1 MKNGKKYWN
10 TDNLSDSTTEE
21 FKYLDRIDSLEY
33 EISEAKDNLSRINM
47 YEYYNI
53 KNNKERIEIDFSEI
67 QNKLEEVSK
76 LIKVEL
82 KEIKQR

>member
-1 MKNGKKYWN
+1 MYWN
-10 TDNLSDSTTEE
+10 SDNLSDSTTEE
-21 FKYLDRIDSLEY
+21 FKYLDWIDSLEY

-76 LIKVEL
+76 LIKVKL

>member
-1 MKNGKKYWN
+1 MYWN
-10 TDNLSDSTTEE
+10 SDNLSDSTTEE
-21 FKYLDRIDSLEY
+21 FKYLDRIDGLEY

-53 KNNKERIEIDFSEI
+53 KNNKERFEIDFSEI

-76 LIKVEL
+76 LIKVKL

>member
-1 MKNGKKYWN
+1 MKNGKEYWN
-10 TDNLSDSTTEE
+10 SDNLSDSTTEE

-33 EISEAKDNLSRINM
+33 EISEVKDNLSRINM

-53 KNNKERIEIDFSEI
+53 KNNKERIEIDFGEI
-67 QNKLEEVSK
+67 QNKLEEVSG
-76 LIKVEL
+76 LIKVKL

>member
-1 MKNGKKYWN
+1 MGNKEYWN
-10 TDNLSDSTTEE
+10 SDNLSDSTTEE

-53 KNNKERIEIDFSEI
+53 KNNKEGIEIDFSEI
-67 QNKLEEVSK
+67 QNKLEEVSR
-76 LIKVEL
+76 LIKVKL

>member
-1 MKNGKKYWN
+1 MYWN
-10 TDNLSDSTTEE
+10 SDNLSDSTAEE
-21 FKYLDRIDSLEY
+21 FQYLDRIDSLEY

-53 KNNKERIEIDFSEI
+53 KNNKEGIEIDFSEI

-76 LIKVEL
+76 LIKVKL

>member
-53 KNNKERIEIDFSEI
+53 KNNKERIEIDFGEI

-76 LIKVEL
+76 LIKVKL

>member
-33 EISEAKDNLSRINM
+33 EFSEAKDNLSRINM
-47 YEYYNI
+47 YEYYNV
-53 KNNKERIEIDFSEI
+53 KNNKERIEIDFNEI

-76 LIKVEL
+76 LIKVKL

>member
-1 MKNGKKYWN
+1 MKNGKEYWN

-53 KNNKERIEIDFSEI
+53 KNNKEGIEIDFSEI
-67 QNKLEEVSK
+67 QNKLEEVSR
-76 LIKVEL
+76 LIKVKL

>member
-10 TDNLSDSTTEE
+10 SDNLSDSTTEE

-53 KNNKERIEIDFSEI
+53 KNNKEGIEIDFSEI
-67 QNKLEEVSK
+67 QNKLEEVSR
-76 LIKVEL
+76 LIKVKL

>member
-1 MKNGKKYWN
+1 MYWN
-10 TDNLSDSTTEE
+10 SNSLSDSTTEE
-21 FKYLDRIDSLEY
+21 FKYLDMIDSLEY
-33 EISEAKDNLSRINM
+33 EVSEAKDNLSRINM
-47 YEYYNI
+47 YEHYNI

-76 LIKVEL
+76 LIKVKL

>member
-1 MKNGKKYWN
+1 MKNDKKYWN

-47 YEYYNI
+47 YEYYNV
-53 KNNKERIEIDFSEI
+53 KNNKERIEIDFGEI

-76 LIKVEL
+76 LIKVKL

>member
-1 MKNGKKYWN
+1 MKNDKKYWN
-10 TDNLSDSTTEE
+10 SDNLSDSTTEE

-76 LIKVEL
+76 LIKVKL
-82 KEIKQR
+82 KEMKQR

>member
-1 MKNGKKYWN
+1 MSNIKEYWN

-53 KNNKERIEIDFSEI
+53 KNNKERIEIDFGEI
-67 QNKLEEVSK
+67 QNKLEEVSG
-76 LIKVEL
+76 LIKVKL

>member
-21 FKYLDRIDSLEY
+21 FRYLDRIDSLEY

-53 KNNKERIEIDFSEI
+53 KNNKERIEIDFSEM

-76 LIKVEL
+76 LIKAKL

>member
-1 MKNGKKYWN
+1 MKNDKKYWN
-10 TDNLSDSTTEE
+10 SDNLSDSTTEE
-21 FKYLDRIDSLEY
+21 FKYLDRIDGLEY
-33 EISEAKDNLSRINM
+33 KISEAKDNLSRINV

-76 LIKVEL
+76 LIKVKL

>member
-1 MKNGKKYWN
+1 MKNDKKYWN
-10 TDNLSDSTTEE
+10 SDNLSDITTEE

-53 KNNKERIEIDFSEI
+53 KNNKERFEIDFGEI
-67 QNKLEEVSK
+67 QNKLEEVSR
-76 LIKVEL
+76 LIKVKL

>member
-1 MKNGKKYWN
+1 
-10 TDNLSDSTTEE
+10 
-21 FKYLDRIDSLEY
+21 
-33 EISEAKDNLSRINM
+33 M
-47 YEYYNI
+47 YEYNNI

-76 LIKVEL
+76 LIKVKL

>member
-1 MKNGKKYWN
+1 MKNDKKYWN
-10 TDNLSDSTTEE
+10 SDNLSDSTTEE

-53 KNNKERIEIDFSEI
+53 KNNKERIKIDFGEI
-67 QNKLEEVSK
+67 QNKLEEISR
-76 LIKVEL
+76 LIKVKL

>member
-21 FKYLDRIDSLEY
+21 FRYL
-33 EISEAKDNLSRINM
+33 
-47 YEYYNI
+47 
-53 KNNKERIEIDFSEI
+53 DFSEM

-76 LIKVEL
+76 LIKAKL

>member
-53 KNNKERIEIDFSEI
+53 KNNKERFEIDFGEI
-67 QNKLEEVSK
+67 QNKLEEVSR
-76 LIKVEL
+76 LIKVKL

>member
-1 MKNGKKYWN
+1 MSGKKYWN
-10 TDNLSDSTTEE
+10 SSNLSDSTTEE
-21 FKYLDRIDSLEY
+21 FKYLDRIDSLEC

-53 KNNKERIEIDFSEI
+53 KNNKERIEIDFGEI
-67 QNKLEEVSK
+67 QNKLEEVSR
-76 LIKVEL
+76 LIKVKL

>member
-1 MKNGKKYWN
+1 MENGKKYWN
-10 TDNLSDSTTEE
+10 CNNLSDSTTEE

-53 KNNKERIEIDFSEI
+53 KNNKERIEIDFNEI
-67 QNKLEEVSK
+67 QNKLEEVSR
-76 LIKVEL
+76 LIKVKL

>member
-47 YEYYNI
+47 YEYYNV
-53 KNNKERIEIDFSEI
+53 KNNKERIEIDFNEI

-76 LIKVEL
+76 LIKVKL

>member
-33 EISEAKDNLSRINM
+33 EILEAKDNLSRINM
-47 YEYYNI
+47 YEYYNV
-53 KNNKERIEIDFSEI
+53 KNNKERIEIDFNEI

-76 LIKVEL
+76 LIKVKL

>member
-1 MKNGKKYWN
+1 MSSKEYWN
-10 TDNLSDSTTEE
+10 SSNLSNSTTEE

-47 YEYYNI
+47 YEHYNI

-67 QNKLEEVSK
+67 QNKLEEVSR
-76 LIKVEL
+76 LIKVKL

>member
-1 MKNGKKYWN
+1 MKNDKKYWN
-10 TDNLSDSTTEE
+10 SDNLSDSTTEE
-21 FKYLDRIDSLEY
+21 FKYLDDLDSLEY

-53 KNNKERIEIDFSEI
+53 KNNKERIEINFSEI
-67 QNKLEEVSK
+67 QDKLKEISK
-76 LIKVEL
+76 LIKVKL